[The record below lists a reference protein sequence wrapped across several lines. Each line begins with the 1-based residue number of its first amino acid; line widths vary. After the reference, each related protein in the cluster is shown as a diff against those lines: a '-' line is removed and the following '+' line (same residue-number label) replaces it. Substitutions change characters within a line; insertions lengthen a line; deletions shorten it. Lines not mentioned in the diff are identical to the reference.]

1 LVESGSPRPRTR
13 AGSTSGSRSS
23 WRAEILDDI
32 ERWAR
37 SEFEA
42 KNAAREQALSHSR
55 ELIRTCAN
63 TIRAVHRRDFAQAE
77 TLLAAA
83 RELSERLTRDLAP
96 HPDLFFT
103 GYVQDAQKE
112 YVEAVYTLSLL
123 AGRPLPRPD
132 RLGVAAAPFLN
143 GLAETVGELRR
154 FVLDKLRRG
163 ELDGSEALLQTMD
176 DIYSLLVTIDYPDA
190 LTGGL
195 RRTTDATRGILERT
209 RGDLTFALRQRDLEE
224 SLARVERQ
232 IRAALPPSDDI
243 GPA

>member
-1 LVESGSPRPRTR
+1 MGTLE
-13 AGSTSGSRSS
+13 
-23 WRAEILDDI
+23 EI

-37 SEFEA
+37 SEFET
-42 KNAAREQALSHSR
+42 KNAAREQALSRSR

-63 TIRAVHRRDFAQAE
+63 TIRAVHRRDFEQAQ

-83 RELSERLTRDLAP
+83 RELSDGLIRNLAP
-96 HPDLFFT
+96 FPDLFYT

-112 YVEAVYTLSLL
+112 YVEATATLSLVS
-123 AGRPLPRPD
+123 GSPMPKPEE
-132 RLGVAAAPFLN
+132 LGVAAAPFLN

-163 ELDGSEALLQTMD
+163 ELDGTETLLQMMD

-195 RRTTDATRGILERT
+195 RRTTDAARGILERT
-209 RGDLTFALRQRDLEE
+209 RGDLTFALRQQELER
-224 SLARVERQ
+224 SLARVEQQ
-232 IRAALPPSDDI
+232 IQGALGRSEDADS
-243 GPA
+243 A

>member
-1 LVESGSPRPRTR
+1 MTG
-13 AGSTSGSRSS
+13 
-23 WRAEILDDI
+23 LDEI

-37 SEFEA
+37 SEFETR
-42 KNAAREQALSHSR
+42 NAAREKALSQSR
-55 ELIRTCAN
+55 ELTRTCAN
-63 TIRAVHRRDFAQAE
+63 TIRAVHRRDFEQAR

-83 RELSERLTRDLAP
+83 KALSEGLTQNLAP
-96 HPDLFFT
+96 FPDLFYT

-112 YVEAVYTLSLL
+112 YVEANATLSLVS
-123 AGRPLPRPD
+123 GSPMPPPQE
-132 RLGVAAAPFLN
+132 LGVAAAPFLN

-195 RRTTDATRGILERT
+195 RRTTDLARGILERT
-209 RGDLTFALRQRDLEE
+209 RGDLTFALRQQELET
-224 SLARVERQ
+224 SLTRVEQQ
-232 IRAALPPSDDI
+232 IQRTLQQPE
-243 GPA
+243 G

>member
-1 LVESGSPRPRTR
+1 M
-13 AGSTSGSRSS
+13 A
-23 WRAEILDDI
+23 ILDEI

-37 SEFEA
+37 SEFETR
-42 KNAAREQALSHSR
+42 NAAREQALSQSR

-63 TIRAVHRRDFAQAE
+63 TIRAVHRRDYEQA
-77 TLLAAA
+77 TKLLSAAKG
-83 RELSERLTRDLAP
+83 LSDGLTRNLAP
-96 HPDLFFT
+96 FPDLFYT

-112 YVEAVYTLSLL
+112 YVEATATLSLVSGNPMP
-123 AGRPLPRPD
+123 APEE
-132 RLGVAAAPFLN
+132 LGVAAAPFLN

-163 ELDGSEALLQTMD
+163 ELDGSEALLQMMD

-195 RRTTDATRGILERT
+195 RRTTDAARGILERT
-209 RGDLTFALRQRDLEE
+209 RGDLTFALRQQELER
-224 SLARVERQ
+224 SLARVEHQ
-232 IRAALPPSDDI
+232 IQGTLGASGDG

>member
-1 LVESGSPRPRTR
+1 MN
-13 AGSTSGSRSS
+13 
-23 WRAEILDDI
+23 ILDDV

-37 SEFEA
+37 AEFETR
-42 KNAAREQALSHSR
+42 NAAREQALSQSR

-63 TIRAVHRRDFAQAE
+63 TIRAVHRRDYEQAR
-77 TLLAAA
+77 TLLDRA
-83 RELSERLTRDLAP
+83 RELSEGLTERLKP
-96 HPDLFFT
+96 FPDLFYT

-112 YVEAVYTLSLL
+112 YVEATATLSLVSG
-123 AGRPLPRPD
+123 APMPAPAE
-132 RLGVAAAPFLN
+132 LGVAAAPFLN

-195 RRTTDATRGILERT
+195 RRTTDAARGILERT
-209 RGDLTFALRQRDLEE
+209 RGDLTFALRQEALER
-224 SLARVERQ
+224 SLARVEQQ
-232 IRAALPPSDDI
+232 IEGSLGDARHET
-243 GPA
+243 G

>member
-1 LVESGSPRPRTR
+1 MSM
-13 AGSTSGSRSS
+13 
-23 WRAEILDDI
+23 LDDI

-37 SEFEA
+37 SEFETR
-42 KNAAREQALSHSR
+42 NAAREQALSQSR

-63 TIRAVHRRDFAQAE
+63 TIRAVHRRDYEQAR

-83 RELSERLTRDLAP
+83 RALSEGLTERLKP
-96 HPDLFFT
+96 FPDLFYT

-112 YVEAVYTLSLL
+112 YVEATATLSLVSGSPMP
-123 AGRPLPRPD
+123 APAE
-132 RLGVAAAPFLN
+132 LGVAAAPFLN

-163 ELDGSEALLQTMD
+163 ELDGTEALLQMMD
-176 DIYSLLVTIDYPDA
+176 DIYALLVTIDYPDA

-209 RGDLTFALRQRDLEE
+209 RGDLTFALRQQELER
-224 SLARVERQ
+224 SLERVEQQ
-232 IRAALPPSDDI
+232 IQATLRASD
-243 GPA
+243 